1 MDTKESTVAR
11 LSNTLLGQT
20 LYQAGLTQEE
30 FAELADI
37 SARQVQNLCARNT
50 NVSIEVYHKVVT
62 ALMLPLGSLLTFI
75 EVPSNTNLIL
85 KSNQRST
92 FVL

>member
-1 MDTKESTVAR
+1 MDTKENTVAR

-75 EVPSNTNLIL
+75 EVPSKKRVSKKEKCRNEYD
-85 KSNQRST
+85 
-92 FVL
+92 

>member
-1 MDTKESTVAR
+1 MDTKENTVAR

-20 LYQAGLTQEE
+20 LDQAGLTQEE

-75 EVPSNTNLIL
+75 EVPSKKRVL
-85 KSNQRST
+85 KKRK
-92 FVL
+92 V

>member
-1 MDTKESTVAR
+1 MDTKENTVAR
-11 LSNTLLGQT
+11 LSNTLLSQT
-20 LYQAGLTQEE
+20 LYQAELTQEE
-30 FAELADI
+30 FAELTDI

-75 EVPSNTNLIL
+75 EVPSKKRVL
-85 KSNQRST
+85 KKEKCRNEYD
-92 FVL
+92 

>member
-1 MDTKESTVAR
+1 MDTKENTVAR

-75 EVPSNTNLIL
+75 EVPSKKKVL
-85 KSNQRST
+85 KKEKCEKEYE
-92 FVL
+92 

>member
-1 MDTKESTVAR
+1 MDTKENTVAR

-62 ALMLPLGSLLTFI
+62 ALMLPLVRIGSTIRISKKSFDDWLNNQTS
-75 EVPSNTNLIL
+75 EV
-85 KSNQRST
+85 
-92 FVL
+92 